1 MLSKFVLLDFLVTC
15 IPLLLSIAFLTLLER
30 KVLASI
36 QQRRGPNIVG
46 FFGILQ
52 PICDGVK
59 LLMKEV
65 IIPFNSNKIIFYL
78 SPVFVFFISLLSWV
92 FIPFSNDV
100 FSYNFNYSIFLY
112 FAIASIGVYGVILAG
127 WSSNSKYA
135 FLGSI
140 RAIAQMLSYEITMF
154 LSIVPVLFLAQTLN
168 FIDIVLIQ
176 ESGIWFIFILP
187 VSAICFFIS
196 LLAETNRTP
205 FDLPEAEGEL
215 VSGYNIEF
223 SSMVFALFFLAEYAN
238 ILISSALFSIFFL
251 GGWNS
256 LLFISGTILFPF
268 KIAAVACLF
277 ILIRAILPRYRFDQ
291 LISLSWLVIL
301 PICLGYF
308 IYIITL
314 DFILNSFI
322 LDFKFSSGSLIGKT
336 TDCDSVNT
344 SSSLVRRRIFTTPN
358 KN

>member
-1 MLSKFVLLDFLVTC
+1 MFLDFLNINFFNLKLILYIIIDFLIC
-15 IPLLLSIAFLTLLER
+15 IIPLLVSIAFLTLLER
-30 KVLASI
+30 KVLAGI

-46 FFGILQ
+46 FFGLLQ

-78 SPVFVFFISLLSWV
+78 SPVFVFFISIISWS
-92 FIPFSNDV
+92 FIPFSSEV
-100 FSYNFNYSIFLY
+100 FNYNFTYSIFLY

-154 LSIVPVLFLAQTLN
+154 LSIVPVLFLSQSLN

-176 ESGIWFIFILP
+176 NEGIWFIFILP
-187 VSAICFFIS
+187 ISSICFFIS

-238 ILISSALFSIFFL
+238 ILISSTLFTIFFL
-251 GGWNS
+251 GGWNN
-256 LLFISGTILFPF
+256 LFFISGTLLFPF
-268 KIAAVACLF
+268 KITSVACLF
-277 ILIRAILPRYRFDQ
+277 ILVRAILPRYRFDQ

-301 PICLGYF
+301 PVCLGYLT
-308 IYIITL
+308 YIIFL
-314 DFILNSFI
+314 EFSLNI
-322 LDFKFSSGSLIGKT
+322 I
-336 TDCDSVNT
+336 
-344 SSSLVRRRIFTTPN
+344 
-358 KN
+358 

>member
-1 MLSKFVLLDFLVTC
+1 MDMSFNIRAILYIVVDFIIC
-15 IPLLLSIAFLTLLER
+15 IVPLLISIAFLTLLER
-30 KVLASI
+30 KVLAGI

-46 FFGILQ
+46 FFGLLQ

-78 SPVFVFFISLLSWV
+78 SPVFVFFISILSWS
-92 FIPFSNDV
+92 FIPFSSEV
-100 FSYNFNYSIFLY
+100 FNYNFTYSIFIY
-112 FAIASIGVYGVILAG
+112 FAIASLGVYGVILAG

-135 FLGSI
+135 FLGAI

-154 LSIVPVLFLAQTLN
+154 LSIVPVLFLAETLN
-168 FIDIVLIQ
+168 FIDLVIIQ
-176 ESGIWFIFILP
+176 EGVWFIYVLP

-238 ILISSALFSIFFL
+238 ILISSALFSICFL

-256 LLFISGTILFPF
+256 LFFIPGSLIFPLKIAFIS
-268 KIAAVACLF
+268 CLF
-277 ILIRAILPRYRFDQ
+277 ILVRAILPRYRFDQ
-291 LISLSWLVIL
+291 LIGLSWLVIL
-301 PICLGYF
+301 PICLGYL
-308 IYIITL
+308 IYIISL
-314 DFILNSFI
+314 EFIIANFI
-322 LDFKFSSGSLIGKT
+322 I
-336 TDCDSVNT
+336 
-344 SSSLVRRRIFTTPN
+344 
-358 KN
+358 

>member
-1 MLSKFVLLDFLVTC
+1 MVLDFLNINFFNLKLILYIIIDFLIC
-15 IPLLLSIAFLTLLER
+15 IIPLLVSIAFLTLLER
-30 KVLASI
+30 KVLAGI

-46 FFGILQ
+46 FFGLLQ

-78 SPVFVFFISLLSWV
+78 SPVFVFFISIISWS
-92 FIPFSNDV
+92 FIPFSSEV
-100 FSYNFNYSIFLY
+100 FNYNFTYSIFLY

-154 LSIVPVLFLAQTLN
+154 LSIVPVLFLSQSLN
-168 FIDIVLIQ
+168 FIDVVLIQ
-176 ESGIWFIFILP
+176 NENIWFIFILP
-187 VSAICFFIS
+187 ISAICFFIS

-238 ILISSALFSIFFL
+238 ILISSALFTIFFL
-251 GGWNS
+251 GGWND
-256 LLFISGTILFPF
+256 LFFISGTLLFPF
-268 KIAAVACLF
+268 KITSVACLF
-277 ILIRAILPRYRFDQ
+277 ILVRAILPRYRFDQ
-291 LISLSWLVIL
+291 LISLSWLIIL
-301 PICLGYF
+301 PICLGYL
-308 IYIITL
+308 IYIIFL
-314 DFILNSFI
+314 EFFLNNI
-322 LDFKFSSGSLIGKT
+322 
-336 TDCDSVNT
+336 
-344 SSSLVRRRIFTTPN
+344 
-358 KN
+358 

>member
-1 MLSKFVLLDFLVTC
+1 MFLEFLNINFFNLKLILYIIIDFLIC
-15 IPLLLSIAFLTLLER
+15 IIPLLVSIAFLTLLER
-30 KVLASI
+30 KVLAGI

-46 FFGILQ
+46 FFGLLQ

-78 SPVFVFFISLLSWV
+78 SPVFVFFISILSWS
-92 FIPFSNDV
+92 FIPFSSEV
-100 FSYNFNYSIFLY
+100 FNYNFNYSIFLY

-154 LSIVPVLFLAQTLN
+154 LSIVPILYLSQSLN

-176 ESGIWFIFILP
+176 NEGIWFIFILP
-187 VSAICFFIS
+187 ISAICFFIS

-238 ILISSALFSIFFL
+238 ILISSALFVIFFL
-251 GGWNS
+251 GGWND
-256 LLFISGTILFPF
+256 LFFISGTFLFPF
-268 KIAAVACLF
+268 KITSVACLF
-277 ILIRAILPRYRFDQ
+277 ILVRAILPRYRFDQ

-301 PICLGYF
+301 PLCLGYL
-308 IYIITL
+308 IYII
-314 DFILNSFI
+314 FIEFFLNNI
-322 LDFKFSSGSLIGKT
+322 
-336 TDCDSVNT
+336 
-344 SSSLVRRRIFTTPN
+344 
-358 KN
+358 